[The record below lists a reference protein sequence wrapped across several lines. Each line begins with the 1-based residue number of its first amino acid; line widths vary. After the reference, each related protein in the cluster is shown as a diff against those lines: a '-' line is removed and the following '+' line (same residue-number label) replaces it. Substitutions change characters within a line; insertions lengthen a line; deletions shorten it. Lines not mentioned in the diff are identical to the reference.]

1 MKKRFVV
8 LSSLFL
14 LTSYL
19 FAQDTNDKK
28 ISKAEWEQYQQ
39 YKQEQADKVQLS
51 DEEYEQYQQYLKEKN
66 KQEESTTEK
75 EEKIDQVSS
84 TKENKEKINESEIV
98 VMFGKILNNSAKVTA
113 KNSYYGTSVSNTDSD
128 SEGWRIKIDGIK
140 YIAENT
146 GIGVGLSCFSNFESN
161 ETRIFN
167 IDILLKQRFPLK
179 YREKTYLYLTGGLG
193 YGYFAGITKVNYYDS
208 GSYLYYIKLNNGF
221 HWMLSFGIDFTP
233 FIIDLSYSCNYSK
246 ISTDLAYTSGD
257 MSFCSVAISV
267 GYKFNL

>member
-128 SEGWRIKIDGIK
+128 SGGWRIKIDGIK